1 MEKRALSAI
10 ALAFVFGAAA
20 CGPAATTASPSPS
33 TATTSPSAATTP
45 SATATPTATP
55 TAVATPSATS
65 SRSPRPDPT
74 PVALTVTGHA
84 RSSDGRPL
92 TGVRLRFLPFDM
104 TGGCPI
110 ACPQA
115 PGPNVIVTTD
125 ANGAFSAT
133 VMVWTLEALTESS
146 SSQLS
151 LFVTPPAGMKVV
163 AITQSSTLPIG
174 PFASNTPE
182 WYFILEREVKGPIDI
197 TFAAQ

>member
-1 MEKRALSAI
+1 MPKRAVSAM
-10 ALAFVFGAAA
+10 AVAAAFVAAA
-20 CGPAATTASPSPS
+20 CGSAATTASPSPS
-33 TATTSPSAATTP
+33 IVATSP

-55 TAVATPSATS
+55 TAVATPTATS

-74 PVALTVTGHA
+74 PVPFTVTGHT
-84 RSSDGRPL
+84 RSSDGRPIP
-92 TGVRLRFLPFDM
+92 GVRLRFLPSDM
-104 TGGCPI
+104 AGGCPI

-115 PGPNVIVTTD
+115 PGPNVIVTSD

-146 SSQLS
+146 SFQLS

-182 WYFILEREVKGPIDI
+182 WYFVLEREAKGPIDI